1 MGRTVGFVPQ
11 IPGVS
16 AEAAGSAAG
25 SLVRFFVRQI
35 FIERLLHA
43 RPRAG
48 TGNAAQ
54 ALPSWSR

>member
-16 AEAAGSAAG
+16 AEAVGSAAG

-35 FIERLLHA
+35 FIEHLMHA

-48 TGNAAQ
+48 TGNAA
-54 ALPSWSR
+54 